1 MNFKKQN
8 NCVICKKKI
17 TDKKNLVAFKKLPLT
32 EILVKSSN
40 TKKKVNFDQSLK
52 YCKNCNHLFL
62 DKIYNPEKIYN
73 KSYLNTSHSF
83 SNVYAQKFFF
93 DFIEKYIDDSKK
105 KIIEIGSLDLYLLGL
120 FKKRFDKSIAI
131 DPCITKNKNLKN
143 IKYIKKFISEV
154 KKEEIS
160 FTADMVLCSHTLEHI
175 ENPIEFI
182 NDLDKFGNDKTQ
194 FFFQFPSC
202 ESIINRKC
210 FDQIHHQHL
219 NYFSVNS
226 FKKALKQNGYSII
239 DYSINEHHYGALM
252 IYFKKDKIEKN
263 NIKRKKINVP
273 NINPNF
279 SLRES
284 YLQFKT
290 YLKNIENIVQNYKNQ
305 NIKVYAIGAGLMLP
319 VINYHLNNLFSK
331 IDGILDDDKS
341 KVNKYFPNITK
352 KIVSLKNTNIS
363 NTVVIIAP
371 VASSITTRKLISL
384 VDKRNP
390 KIIIVPTL
398 SF

>member
-1 MNFKKQN
+1 M
-8 NCVICKKKI
+8 
-17 TDKKNLVAFKKLPLT
+17 
-32 EILVKSSN
+32 
-40 TKKKVNFDQSLK
+40 
-52 YCKNCNHLFL
+52 
-62 DKIYNPEKIYN
+62 
-73 KSYLNTSHSF
+73 
-83 SNVYAQKFFF
+83 
-93 DFIEKYIDDSKK
+93 
-105 KIIEIGSLDLYLLGL
+105 
-120 FKKRFDKSIAI
+120 
-131 DPCITKNKNLKN
+131 
-143 IKYIKKFISEV
+143 
-154 KKEEIS
+154 
-160 FTADMVLCSHTLEHI
+160 
-175 ENPIEFI
+175 
-182 NDLDKFGNDKTQ
+182 
-194 FFFQFPSC
+194 
-202 ESIINRKC
+202 
-210 FDQIHHQHL
+210 

>member
-8 NCVICKKKI
+8 NCPICKKKI
-17 TDKKNLVAFKKLPLT
+17 SSKKNLVYFKQLPLT
-32 EILVKSSN
+32 EILTKSLSV
-40 TKKKVNFDQSLK
+40 KKKVNFDQILK
-52 YCKNCNHLFL
+52 FCKKCNHLFL
-62 DKIYNPEKIYN
+62 DKVYNPEKIYN
-73 KSYLNTSHSF
+73 NSYTNSSHSF
-83 SNVYAQKFFF
+83 SNIYAQNFFF
-93 DFIEKYIDDSKK
+93 NFIEKYINGAKK
-105 KIIEIGSLDLYLLGL
+105 KIIEIGSNDLYLMSL
-120 FKKRFDKSIAI
+120 FKKRLDKSIAI
-131 DPCITKNKNLKN
+131 DPCVRKNKNLKN

-154 KKEEIS
+154 RKEEID

-175 ENPIEFI
+175 DNPVDFI
-182 NDLDKFGNDKTQ
+182 KDLDKFGKNKTQ
-194 FFFQFPSC
+194 FFFQFPSS

-219 NYFSVNS
+219 NYFSINS
-226 FKKALKQNGYSII
+226 FQKVLEQNGYTVI

-252 IYFKKDKIEKN
+252 IYFEKN
-263 NIKRKKINVP
+263 KKGIKKKNTNVSNIDS
-273 NINPNF
+273 NF

-284 YLQFKT
+284 YLDFKK

-305 NIKVYAIGAGLMLP
+305 NIKIYAVGAGLMLQI
-319 VINYHLNNLFSK
+319 INYHLDNLFSK

-341 KVNKYFPNITK
+341 KVNKYFPNIK
-352 KIVSLKNTNIS
+352 NKIMSLKNTNIS
-363 NTVVIIAP
+363 NTVVIVAP